1 MMDCQSKM
9 NFSMPTNSSA
19 SSICVQQL
27 MLIAASSAAWALLQ
41 CLSAEGPLS
50 ALKNNFCPLCNQQQ
64 LPSKSSQSFRICCQD
79 FAASFPSTPALQC
92 PRWQFSPERH
102 IMGKFWLCLEIVHT
116 FKTMMCFT
124 APTSLQQQ
132 HLLQAVWG
140 PREPS
145 EVEENHLLSAKRCRI
160 YWWWHFGLTGINSP
174 LQILITCGLC
184 FSVSPSTKCVF
195 TRMQRAPELLL
206 FCWVSFS
213 LVPFS
218 FHALVYKFLISF
230 LPE

>member
-1 MMDCQSKM
+1 MLLGLS
-9 NFSMPTNSSA
+9 SSA
-19 SSICVQQL
+19 SLLKGLFQL
-27 MLIAASSAAWALLQ
+27 SRTIFVPCATSSSYPASPHRVSEAAARTLELPFHPLLLSSV
-41 CLSAEGPLS
+41 LSA
-50 ALKNNFCPLCNQQQ
+50 
-64 LPSKSSQSFRICCQD
+64 SFHQRGT
-79 FAASFPSTPALQC
+79 S
-92 PRWQFSPERH
+92 WVN
-102 IMGKFWLCLEIVHT
+102 LCLEIVHT
-116 FKTMMCFT
+116 FKTVMCFT
-124 APTSLQQQ
+124 AATSLQQ

-145 EVEENHLLSAKRCRI
+145 EVEENHLFSSKRCRI

-174 LQILITCGLC
+174 VQILITCALC

-195 TRMQRAPELLL
+195 TGMQRAPELLL

-218 FHALVYKFLISF
+218 FHALVYKFLISS